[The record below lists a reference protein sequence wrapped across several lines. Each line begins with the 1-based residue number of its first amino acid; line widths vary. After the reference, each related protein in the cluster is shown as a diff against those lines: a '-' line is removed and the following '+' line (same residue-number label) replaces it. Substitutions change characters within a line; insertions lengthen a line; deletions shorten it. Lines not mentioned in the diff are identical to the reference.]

1 MIGKKKPKN
10 VVLDTSKNRSPDEG
24 ASLENSVIEPKGVKN
39 PAPAEADMPAEE
51 SVGQSFG
58 RRIRRIGGKMTN
70 IIKVPVEQVAKG
82 LGISNGIAGL
92 LLALIVGAVG
102 GTGGMMFSN
111 YQYEQRMMQQEMVFD
126 CKEDVDSLKKTAS
139 KNENLGDEDAMRQAN
154 AEKIWGVMKAIG
166 CTDEQAAGALGNMQ
180 QESDLDSTAIE
191 NIAGE
196 YMDITGPKKSAAAG
210 HAGQSRQ
217 EAASHLSAYAVSS
230 TIKLN
235 KWYQSEAGYCPG
247 IGLPQFTGPEGD
259 NLMKWCE
266 AAGTDWWDF
275 DVQLAFMITDY
286 AHGGYGAE
294 NQPDFYA
301 DWLLNWAKGTTTTN
315 THQDASTPEKAAEA
329 WNYHYEWNV
338 KMINQEPRSKYA
350 REWFTKLGGT
360 MGDEAYAQS
369 ILELAEKLGAGSFS
383 KAAKKAEDECEGAD
397 EEEPDN
403 SDLARAA
410 VAYAWETTDMGRGNN
425 GTELYQAVHDAVY
438 PGDPYYMSCDRG
450 VACAVRW
457 SGADNEFL
465 AGDTDMQDA
474 YCSSGEGGGQ
484 WEKVGEF
491 DSMSMDDL
499 LPGDILITTR
509 ARRGSEH
516 GHIVMYV
523 SNEIVQEKYP
533 GSDAS
538 FVSASYMT
546 RSPGCE
552 TYSGQFAGDGYY
564 VYRLKEYEASPM
576 YKDCVAGRNLN
587 DRG

>member
-1 MIGKKKPKN
+1 MSEKKKGKKSN
-10 VVLDTSKNRSPDEG
+10 QVVNTSPSG
-24 ASLENSVIEPKGVKN
+24 NSSSDDKLIEPKGVEN
-39 PAPAEADMPAEE
+39 VTQIDDGMVSEE
-51 SVGQSFG
+51 SVGNIVTRKA
-58 RRIRRIGGKMTN
+58 RRAAGKVTN
-70 IIKVPVEQVAKG
+70 VVKVPVQKVATG
-82 LGISNGIAGL
+82 LGISNGVAGI
-92 LLALIVGAVG
+92 LLALIIAAFG

-111 YQYEQRMMQQEMVFD
+111 YQYEQKMMRQEIIYD
-126 CKEDVDSLKKTAS
+126 CKEDVDAIKKSATT
-139 KNENLGDEDAMRQAN
+139 NENLGDEDAMRQAN

-196 YMDITGPKKSAAAG
+196 YGDITGPKKSAAAG

-230 TIKLN
+230 TINLN
-235 KWYQSEAGYCPG
+235 QWYKSEAGYCPG

-259 NLMKWCE
+259 NLMKWAE
-266 AAGTDWWDF
+266 AAGTDWWEMDY
-275 DVQLAFMITDY
+275 QLAFMITDY
-286 AHGGYGAE
+286 EHGGFGAE
-294 NQPDFYA
+294 GQPDHYA
-301 DWLLNWAKGTTTTN
+301 DWLLRWAQGNTTTN
-315 THQDASTPEKAAEA
+315 NYQDASTPEKAAEA

-338 KMINQEPRSKYA
+338 KLIDQAPRSKYA

-369 ILELAEKLGAGSFS
+369 ILELAEQLGAGGFS
-383 KAAKKAEDECEGAD
+383 KATKKAEEECEGAD
-397 EEEPDN
+397 EDEPDN

-425 GTELYQAVHDAVY
+425 GTELFQAVHDAVY
-438 PGDPYYMSCDRG
+438 PGDPYYQSCDRG

-457 SGADNEFL
+457 AGADDEFP

-491 DSMSMDDL
+491 DSMGVDSL
-499 LPGDILITTR
+499 EPGDILITTR
-509 ARRGSEH
+509 ARRGSQH

-552 TYSGQFAGDGYY
+552 TYSGQFVGDGYY
-564 VYRLKEYEASPM
+564 VYRLKEYEPNSQ
-576 YKDCVAGRNLN
+576 YKDCVAGRNLS
-587 DRG
+587 DR